1 MLLKLIRYAFYAVAA
16 LAAMGFA
23 LHFLFPLP
31 ALEPRKHSNAIG
43 DQSGPLADGARR
55 LAADHP
61 GLSGVHMLNDG
72 RSAFAARVALAR
84 AAAHTLDVQYYIWK
98 GDLSGSLL
106 LDELRAAAARGV
118 RVRLLLDDNGIT
130 GLDEPLAAFDRHP
143 NVEVRIYN
151 PVTIRKPKLIG
162 YLADFPRLNRRMHN
176 KSFTAD
182 GVATVIG
189 GRNVGDEY
197 FGARDDGLF
206 ADLDL
211 LAIGPAAADVERQF
225 DTYWNSESAYPAER
239 ILPQVPLERIT
250 AIAAAAEA
258 ATRDPRARAYF
269 KAIAGLAII
278 EQLKSAT
285 LQFEWAKV
293 TMVSD
298 DPHKTLGRADKS
310 QTLWGR
316 LTAALGV
323 PRHSLDLV
331 SGYFVPTSAGVAT
344 LGKLAHEGKN
354 VRVLTNAFE
363 TTDVGIVHSGY
374 AGRRKALLEAGV
386 KLFEMR
392 APASGGDLPNMRLL
406 GSGSGSGSGG
416 SIGSGPV
423 LRSSASMLHA
433 KTFAV
438 DGQRIFVGSFNFDP
452 RSMHLNTELGFL
464 IDSPT
469 LANGMNQAFAEEIPA
484 RSYQVILTPAGTLQW
499 VEHGSGRILR
509 HDVEPGTTW
518 FTRTT
523 TWLLS
528 RLPIEWL
535 L

>member
-1 MLLKLIRYAFYAVAA
+1 MFLKLIRFLLGGIIA
-16 LAAMGFA
+16 LVVVGLL

-31 ALEPRKHSNAIG
+31 PLEPRKRSTAIG
-43 DQSGPLADGARR
+43 IQSTGPLAGIARD
-55 LAADHP
+55 LTADRP
-61 GLSGVHMLNDG
+61 GLTGVHLLNDG

-84 AAAHTLDVQYYIWK
+84 AASHTLDVQYYIWK

-106 LDELRAAAARGV
+106 LNELHAAAARGV
-118 RVRLLLDDNGIT
+118 RVRLLLDDNGIA
-130 GLDEPLAAFDRHP
+130 GLDAPLAAFDQYPH
-143 NVEVRIYN
+143 VEVRIYN
-151 PVTIRKPKLIG
+151 PFVIRKPKLIG

-197 FGARDDGLF
+197 FDARDDGLF

-225 DTYWNSESAYPAER
+225 DTYWNSASAYPAGR
-239 ILPQVPLERIT
+239 ILPHVPSERIA
-250 AIAAAAEA
+250 AIGAAAEA
-258 ATRDPRARAYF
+258 AMRDPRFRTYRNA
-269 KAIAGLAII
+269 I
-278 EQLKSAT
+278 EQLPIVEQMRSGT
-285 LQFEWAKV
+285 LEFEWARV

-298 DPHKTLGRADKS
+298 DPSKTLGGAKKN
-310 QTLWGR
+310 QTLWGS
-316 LTAALGV
+316 LTDTLGV
-323 PRHSLDLV
+323 PQRSLDLI
-331 SGYFVPTSAGVAT
+331 SGYFVPTAAGVTT
-344 LGKLAHEGKN
+344 LGTMAREGKN
-354 VRVLTNAFE
+354 VRVLTNGFS

-386 KLFEMR
+386 ELFEMR
-392 APASGGDLPNMRLL
+392 GAANDDDSTQTRML
-406 GSGSGSGSGG
+406 GSGSGTS
-416 SIGSGPV
+416 GSGPV
-423 LRSSASMLHA
+423 LRSSASTLHA

-469 LANGMNQAFAEEIPA
+469 LAGRISQAFADRIPA
-484 RSYQVILTPAGTLQW
+484 QAYQVLLTPAGALQW
-499 VEHGSGRILR
+499 IETKDGQIVR

-518 FTRTT
+518 YTRTM

-528 RLPIEWL
+528 HLPIEWL

>member
-1 MLLKLIRYAFYAVAA
+1 LVLR
-16 LAAMGFA
+16 
-23 LHFLFPLP
+23 FLSPLP
-31 ALEPRKHSNAIG
+31 AIELRRHSNAISG
-43 DQSGPLADGARR
+43 SNEGPLARGARQ

-61 GLSGVHMLNDG
+61 GLSGIHMLNDG
-72 RSAFAARVALAR
+72 RSGFAARMTLAR
-84 AAAHTLDVQYYIWK
+84 SAVHTLDVQYYIWK

-106 LDELRAAAARGV
+106 LNELRAAAARGV
-118 RVRLLLDDNGIT
+118 RVRLLLDDNGIS
-130 GLDEPLAAFDRHP
+130 GLDEPLAALDQAP
-143 NVEVRIYN
+143 NIEVRIYN
-151 PVTIRKPKLIG
+151 PFTIRKPKLLG
-162 YLADFPRLNRRMHN
+162 YLADFSRLNRRMHN

-197 FGARDDGLF
+197 FGARDGGLF

-211 LAIGPAAADVERQF
+211 LTIGPAAADVERQF
-225 DTYWNSESAYPAER
+225 DTYWNSASAYPAER
-239 ILPQVPLERIT
+239 ILPQVAPERIAT
-250 AIAAAAEA
+250 IDSAAEA
-258 ATRDPRARAYF
+258 AARDPRSQAYLQ
-269 KAIAGLAII
+269 AVVQLPIV

-285 LQFEWAKV
+285 LALEWASV

-298 DPHKTLGRADKS
+298 DPCKTLGRAEKS
-310 QTLWGR
+310 QTLWSK
-316 LTAALGV
+316 LTEALGM
-323 PRHSLDLV
+323 PQHSLDLV
-331 SGYFVPTSAGVAT
+331 SGYFVPTAAGVAALTT
-344 LGKLAHEGKN
+344 LAREGKD

-374 AGRRKALLEAGV
+374 AGRRKALLKAGV

-392 APASGGDLPNMRLL
+392 APATSNAMPHTRML
-406 GSGSGSGSGG
+406 GSGSGSGG
-416 SIGSGPV
+416 STGSGPV
-423 LRSSASMLHA
+423 LRLSASMLHA

-464 IDSPT
+464 IDSPA
-469 LANGMNQAFAEEIPA
+469 LANHMNRAFAEQIPA
-484 RSYQVILTPAGTLQW
+484 RSYQVMLTPAGALQW
-499 VEHGSGRILR
+499 VEHEGARIVC

-518 FTRTT
+518 YTRAT

-528 RLPIEWL
+528 HLPIEWL

>member
-1 MLLKLIRYAFYAVAA
+1 MPLKLMRYVFYGAAA
-16 LAAMGFA
+16 LIAMGFA

-31 ALEPRKHSNAIG
+31 ALEPRQHSNAIS
-43 DQSGPLADGARR
+43 DQSSGPLADGARQ
-55 LAADHP
+55 LAANHS

-72 RSAFAARVALAR
+72 RSAFAVRVALAR

-106 LDELRAAAARGV
+106 LNELRAAAARGV
-118 RVRLLLDDNGIT
+118 RVRLLLDDNGIA

-151 PVTIRKPKLIG
+151 PFTIRKPKLVG

-211 LAIGPAAADVERQF
+211 LAIGPAATDVESQF
-225 DTYWNSESAYPAER
+225 DAYWNSASAYPADR
-239 ILPQVPLERIT
+239 ILPRVPAERIA

-258 ATRDPRARAYF
+258 ATRDPRAQAYL
-269 KAIAGLAII
+269 KTIAGLPII

-285 LQFEWAKV
+285 LEFEWAKV

-298 DPHKTLGRADKS
+298 DPQKTLGRADKS

-323 PRHSLDLV
+323 PRRSLDLV

-344 LGKLAHEGKN
+344 LGKLARDGTK

-386 KLFEMR
+386 TLFETR
-392 APASGGDLPNMRLL
+392 APASGDDLPHTRFL
-406 GSGSGSGSGG
+406 GSGSGSGG
-416 SIGSGPV
+416 STGSGPV

-469 LANGMNQAFAEEIPA
+469 LANGMNQAFAEQIPA

-499 VEHGSGRILR
+499 VERDNGRILR

-518 FTRTT
+518 FTRTA
-523 TWLLS
+523 TWCLS
-528 RLPIEWL
+528 HLPIEWL

>member
-1 MLLKLIRYAFYAVAA
+1 MIIIRYLLYGIAGLIAA
-16 LAAMGFA
+16 GFA
-23 LHFLFPLP
+23 LHLLFPLP
-31 ALEPRKHSNAIG
+31 ALEPRTRSSAI
-43 DQSGPLADGARR
+43 SARNNGPLAHGAGR

-61 GLSGVHMLNDG
+61 GLSGVHLLNDG
-72 RSAFAARVALAR
+72 RSAFAARIALAR
-84 AAAHTLDVQYYIWK
+84 SAAHTLDVQYYIWK

-118 RVRLLLDDNGIT
+118 RVRLLLDDNGIA
-130 GLDEPLAAFDRHP
+130 GLDEPLAVFDRQP
-143 NVEVRIYN
+143 NAEVRIYN
-151 PVTIRKPKLIG
+151 PFTIRKPKPIG

-197 FGARDDGLF
+197 FAARDDGLF

-225 DTYWNSESAYPAER
+225 DTYWNSASAYPAER
-239 ILPQVPLERIT
+239 ILPHVPPQR
-250 AIAAAAEA
+250 IAAISGAAEVA
-258 ATRDPRARAYF
+258 ARNPQAQAYLQ
-269 KAIAGLAII
+269 AVEQLPIV

-285 LQFEWAKV
+285 LEFEWARV

-298 DPHKTLGRADKS
+298 DPGKTLGRAKKD
-310 QTLWGR
+310 QTLWAR
-316 LTAALGV
+316 LTQALGV

-331 SGYFVPTSAGVAT
+331 SGYFVPTAAGVAT
-344 LGKLAHEGKN
+344 LGRLAREGKE

-363 TTDVGIVHSGY
+363 STDVGIVHSGY

-392 APASGGDLPNMRLL
+392 SAATANDMPGTRML
-406 GSGSGSGSGG
+406 GSGSGSGSSTGV
-416 SIGSGPV
+416 GPV

-469 LANGMNQAFAEEIPA
+469 LAQNMARAFAEQVPA
-484 RSYQVILTPAGTLQW
+484 RSYQVMLTPTGSLQW
-499 VEHGSGRILR
+499 IEHRNGEIVH
-509 HDVEPGTTW
+509 HDIEPGTSW
-518 FTRTT
+518 HTRTAT
-523 TWLLS
+523 RLLS
-528 RLPIEWL
+528 HLPIEWL

>member
-1 MLLKLIRYAFYAVAA
+1 MLR
-16 LAAMGFA
+16 
-23 LHFLFPLP
+23 FLSPLP
-31 ALEPRKHSNAIG
+31 AIEPRRYSNAIG
-43 DQSGPLADGARR
+43 GSNEGPLARGARQ
-55 LAADHP
+55 LAAAHP
-61 GLSGVHMLNDG
+61 GLSGIHMLNDG
-72 RSAFAARVALAR
+72 RSGFAARMTLAKS
-84 AAAHTLDVQYYIWK
+84 AAHTLDVQYYIWK

-106 LDELRAAAARGV
+106 LNELRAAAARGV
-118 RVRLLLDDNGIT
+118 RVRLLLDDNGIS
-130 GLDEPLAAFDRHP
+130 GLDEPLAALDQAP
-143 NVEVRIYN
+143 NIEVRIYN
-151 PVTIRKPKLIG
+151 PFTIRKPKLLG

-197 FGARDDGLF
+197 FGARDGGLF

-211 LAIGPAAADVERQF
+211 LTIGPAAADVERQF
-225 DTYWNSESAYPAER
+225 DTYWNSASAYPAER
-239 ILPQVPLERIT
+239 ILPRVPPERIA
-250 AIAAAAEA
+250 AIDAAARA
-258 ATRDPRARAYF
+258 AARNPRSQAYLQ
-269 KAIAGLAII
+269 AVAQLPIV

-285 LQFEWAKV
+285 LAFEWASV
-293 TMVSD
+293 AMVSD
-298 DPHKTLGRADKS
+298 DPCKTLGRAKEC
-310 QTLWGR
+310 QTLWGK
-316 LTAALGV
+316 LTQALGM

-331 SGYFVPTSAGVAT
+331 SGYFVPTAAGVAALGT
-344 LGKLAHEGKN
+344 LAREGKD

-374 AGRRKALLEAGV
+374 ASRRKALLKAGV

-392 APASGGDLPNMRLL
+392 VSDAMPRTRML
-406 GSGSGSGSGG
+406 GSGSGSGG
-416 SIGSGPV
+416 STGSGPV

-433 KTFAV
+433 KTFAI

-464 IDSPT
+464 IDSSA
-469 LANGMNQAFAEEIPA
+469 LASQMNRAFAEQILA
-484 RSYQVILTPAGTLQW
+484 RSYQVVLTPAGSLQW
-499 VEHGSGRILR
+499 VEHEGARIVR
-509 HDVEPGTTW
+509 RDVEPGTTW
-518 FTRTT
+518 YTRAA